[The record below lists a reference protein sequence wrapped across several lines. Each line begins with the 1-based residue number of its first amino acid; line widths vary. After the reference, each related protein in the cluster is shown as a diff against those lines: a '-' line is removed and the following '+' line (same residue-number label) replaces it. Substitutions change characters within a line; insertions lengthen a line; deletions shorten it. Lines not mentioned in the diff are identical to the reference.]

1 VANLIIDLANSTI
14 NGMSVLNT
22 SGSTLPSSGVNV
34 GRAVDL
40 LQANTL
46 CNVAT
51 TYGNAASGFI
61 GIQVQESDTNVSGN
75 FVPVLVFSGTWSWLS
90 GGRFVLQSSGIG
102 QSGTGPVSGGT
113 LFNAF
118 ERRFR
123 YVRAITES
131 GGLWDAPV
139 NVGFISQSKIDG
151 SGGGFSFSP
160 GSGVVSV

>member
-61 GIQVQESDTNVSGN
+61 GVDMTINGLVANTDLIGN
-75 FVPVLVFSGTWSWLS
+75 LDG
-90 GGRFVLQSSGIG
+90 
-102 QSGTGPVSGGT
+102 
-113 LFNAF
+113 
-118 ERRFR
+118 
-123 YVRAITES
+123 
-131 GGLWDAPV
+131 APLR
-139 NVGFISQSKIDG
+139 
-151 SGGGFSFSP
+151 
-160 GSGVVSV
+160 